1 MSSVQ
6 NSRFFPKEFF
16 FRSKALSDLGDSV
29 GDDDVVPREA
39 NGFPYKTESYRPG
52 IISSRRPLKY
62 SVSGNV
68 GSTG

>member
-1 MSSVQ
+1 MSSGSEFQ
-6 NSRFFPKEFF
+6 IFPERIFL
-16 FRSKALSDLGDSV
+16 RSKVLSDLGDSV
-29 GDDDVVPREA
+29 GDDAVVPREA